1 MLNRKVN
8 VGFTLIELVIVI
20 VILGILAV
28 TAAPKF
34 IDISSDARISVLE
47 SIRGNMKSVSS
58 LVHMK
63 GVINNTPDTGPD
75 VQRAIQTNL
84 GPVDAWY
91 KYPETKGE
99 QGVGLGIVELISLDA
114 EGIQVF
120 TENKTNPNCWSIKVG
135 YEESTC
141 YVQYKEAC
149 DANTPPEILVVS
161 TDC

>member
-1 MLNRKVN
+1 MLNRKAN
-8 VGFTLIELVIVI
+8 VGFTLIELVVVI
-20 VILGILAV
+20 VILGILAI

-34 IDISSDARISVLE
+34 IDISSDARISVLQ
-47 SIRGNMKSVSS
+47 SIKGNMQSVSS

-63 GVINNTPDTGPD
+63 GVIDNTPDTGPD
-75 VQRAIQTNL
+75 AQRAIQTNL

-120 TENKTNPNCWSIKVG
+120 SENRNSFTLFLISIPSVL
-135 YEESTC
+135 TLF
-141 YVQYKEAC
+141 
-149 DANTPPEILVVS
+149 T
-161 TDC
+161 